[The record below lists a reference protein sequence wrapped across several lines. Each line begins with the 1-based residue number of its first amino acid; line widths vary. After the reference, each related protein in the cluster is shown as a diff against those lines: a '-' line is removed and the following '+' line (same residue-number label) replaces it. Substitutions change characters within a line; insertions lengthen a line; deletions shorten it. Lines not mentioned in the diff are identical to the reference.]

1 MEGLDG
7 YTKAAGNGDSHLK
20 NGGVCVKK
28 IFILDDEPDI
38 LEIIK
43 KYLIREGYLVEP
55 FSSAESL
62 LESTDFAS
70 ADMFIL
76 DIMLPGEMD
85 GLELC
90 RQIRKKSNVP
100 IIFVSAKGEELD
112 RIIGLELG
120 GDDYLVKPFSPREL
134 VARVKTVFR
143 RMDARGREQELIEHN
158 GLRIMP
164 VAREVLLNNQKI
176 ELTGKEY
183 ELLVL
188 LLQNLNSAFSRQRLL
203 DLVWGYDYVGDIRAV
218 DDLVKRVRRKLR
230 EAGSPVSIATV
241 WGYGYKIEE

>member
-1 MEGLDG
+1 MVYLNCKGR
-7 YTKAAGNGDSHLK
+7 NIHLN
-20 NGGVCVKK
+20 NGGLHVKK

-43 KYLIREGYLVEP
+43 KYLVKEGYAVES

-62 LESTDFAS
+62 LESPGFGI

-90 RQIRKKSNVP
+90 KQIRKNSNVP

-143 RMDARGREQELIEHN
+143 RIDARSKGQEPIEHN
-158 GLRIMP
+158 GLRIIP
-164 VAREVLLNNQKI
+164 SAREVLFNDQKI
-176 ELTGKEY
+176 EFTGKEY

-230 EAGSPVSIATV
+230 EAGATVSIATV
-241 WGYGYKIEE
+241 WGYGYKILE

>member
-1 MEGLDG
+1 M
-7 YTKAAGNGDSHLK
+7 KS
-20 NGGVCVKK
+20 
-28 IFILDDEPDI
+28 IFILDDESDI
-38 LEIIK
+38 LELITR
-43 KYLIREGYLVEP
+43 YLQKEGYKVQS
-55 FSSAESL
+55 FSRAEEL
-62 LESTDFAS
+62 LNSPGVNN

-90 RQIRKKSNVP
+90 RVLRKKSEVP

-143 RMDARGREQELIEHN
+143 RIDARGKEQEPVEHN
-158 GLRIMP
+158 GLTINP
-164 VAREVLLNNQKI
+164 SAREVTI
-176 ELTGKEY
+176 SGTRIDLTGKEY
-183 ELLVL
+183 ELLFL
-188 LLQNLNSAFSRQRLL
+188 LLENLNSAFSRQRLL

-218 DDLVKRVRRKLR
+218 DDLVKRVRKKLR

-241 WGYGYKIEE
+241 WGYGYKIGE